1 MSATVPHRAQER
13 PGLIDDAGK
22 LRDLS
27 AHCATIGWDELS
39 PAGLKRLAAI
49 DPQTLPRVRGK
60 PRLGVPFTGISK
72 FIGIGLN
79 YRDHAIEAGMPIPSE
94 PIVFMKATTCIN
106 GPDDPILLPPGSIK
120 TDWEVELGIVIGR
133 EARPC
138 QRGPGTRPRRRLL
151 RDQRR
156 LRARIPARARQP
168 VGQGQGLRHLRPDR
182 PLAGHRGTKCPIR
195 RTSHLWLEV
204 NGKRVQDG
212 STATM
217 IFGCREIVSY
227 LSRFMTLLP
236 GDVIATGTPPGVG
249 LGMKPPRFLGAGDTV
264 RLGVEGLGE
273 QRQTVR
279 AA

>member
-1 MSATVPHRAQER
+1 MKLVRYGPRGREK
-13 PGLIDDAGK
+13 PGRIDAAGQ

-27 AHCATIGWDELS
+27 AHCASIGWDELA

-49 DPQTLPRVRGK
+49 DPASLPRVRGN

-79 YRDHAIEAGMPIPSE
+79 YRDHAIEAGMPIPTE
-94 PIVFMKATTCIN
+94 PVVFMKATSCIS
-106 GPDDPILLPPGSIK
+106 GPGDPILLPPGSVK
-120 TDWEVELGIVIGR
+120 TDWEVELAIVIGR
-133 EARPC
+133 EARQVSEAKALDHVAGYC
-138 QRGPGTRPRRRLL
+138 VVNDVSERAYQLERG
-151 RDQRR
+151 
-156 LRARIPARARQP
+156 
-168 VGQGQGLRHLRPDR
+168 GQWDKGKGCDSFGPIGPWLVTKDEVPD
-182 PLAGHRGTKCPIR
+182 PQNLK
-195 RTSHLWLEV
+195 LWLEV
-204 NGKRVQDG
+204 NGRRVQNG

-236 GDVIATGTPPGVG
+236 GDVITTGTPPGVG

-273 QRQTVR
+273 QCQTVR
-279 AA
+279 SA